1 MTFSGPSVDLVRSRG
16 LARLWDPRV
25 WGTVVGAVGA
35 TVFVWVNAPALPGAV
50 TDVAVVLW
58 TILLAV
64 YVVEVFVRPR
74 WFAPVVSLSRWAGA
88 VYLVTVVAMLLLIRL
103 GTALLPAAERDDLR
117 PAVIVVA
124 VGLHFLPFAR
134 AFHAPV
140 FTRLGAVMTVLG
152 VAGLLGGLLWS
163 PAAAAAAA
171 VLAGLVMLALIALDA
186 RTPS

>member
-1 MTFSGPSVDLVRSRG
+1 MTSSGPSVDLVRSRG
-16 LARLWDPRV
+16 LARPWDPRV

-35 TVFVWVNAPALPGAV
+35 TVFVWVNAAALPGAV
-50 TDVAVVLW
+50 TDAAVVLW
-58 TILLAV
+58 TIGLAV

-74 WFAPVVSLSRWAGA
+74 RFAPVEPVSRWAGA
-88 VYLVTVVAMLLLIRL
+88 VYLASVLGMLVLIRV
-103 GTALLPAAERDDLR
+103 GTAVLPDAERDDLR

-163 PAAAAAAA
+163 PVVAAAAA